1 MKLAMMLFS
10 FFPAHVFFQTC
21 PEAENGLNCDSVH
34 FLSSYYGR
42 IALFSG
48 LRLGYR
54 NGGQCGIRQDVFGLR
69 LLKSGSTRNVVY
81 SCTGGAN
88 TSYCSNNNRF
98 RISYQG
104 RDKYNFQIVLMNIS
118 NSDRGLYILEVN
130 ISYPSELQGLEVRSS
145 IITQTFYVGIYSSMY
160 YDRLIYIFFIF

>member
-1 MKLAMMLFS
+1 MVYINGYKMRVVMMFFFFFS
-10 FFPAHVFFQTC
+10 AHVFFQTC
-21 PEAENGLNCDSVH
+21 PEAENGLNCDPVP
-34 FLSSYYGR
+34 FVSSLFGR
-42 IALFSG
+42 SALFYS

-69 LLKSGSTRNVVY
+69 LLKLGFTRSVVY

-88 TSYCSNNNRF
+88 NSYCSNNSRF

-145 IITQTFYVGIYSSMY
+145 IITQTFYVGIYSSM
-160 YDRLIYIFFIF
+160 F